1 MKRFTST
8 EEIETLCEAMIKD
21 FFKSRHYTNV
31 HCVDIEAFVSDYLKV
46 SIVYETF
53 AEQDPGRLGFLADG
67 KRALWILDKD
77 ERKPVVYPAGTA
89 VIDKYLLNPGESA
102 RKRFTIAHEGAHDLL
117 KRHIPIQSNPMAA
130 FHSEFDSEVV
140 YSGNLL
146 GEMMSINEFFANRAA
161 ACLLMP
167 GFLMKRVM
175 KRHNDCKKV
184 VMYCGEDGT
193 VLAQDQKLLI
203 QKMADTMG
211 VSYTAFFNRLKEL
224 DMFEV
229 RPVEEY
235 LRTGLGCGGE
245 RYAGGD

>member
-31 HCVDIEAFVSDYLKV
+31 HCVDIEAFVSGYLKV
-46 SIVYETF
+46 PIIYETF

-77 ERKPVVYPAGTA
+77 ERKQVIYPDRTA
-89 VIDKYLLNPGESA
+89 VIEKYLLSPGESA
-102 RKRFTIAHEGAHDLL
+102 RRRFTIAHEGAHDLL
-117 KRHIPIQSNPMAA
+117 NRHVPIQSNLMAA

-184 VMYCGEDGT
+184 VMYSGEKGI

-203 QKMADTMG
+203 QKMADAMG

-224 DMFEV
+224 DLFEIH
-229 RPVEEY
+229 PMEEY
-235 LRTGLGCGGE
+235 LRTGLGYGGE
-245 RYAGGD
+245 QYAGGN

>member
-46 SIVYETF
+46 PIIYETF

-67 KRALWILDKD
+67 KRALWIMCEDGK
-77 ERKPVVYPAGTA
+77 KQVVYPAGTA
-89 VIDKYLLNPGESA
+89 VIEKYLLSPGESA

-117 KRHIPIQSNPMAA
+117 KRHIPIQSSPMAA

-203 QKMADTMG
+203 QKMANTMG

-224 DMFEV
+224 DLFEV

>member
-46 SIVYETF
+46 PIVYETF

-67 KRALWILDKD
+67 KSALWIKCEDGK
-77 ERKPVVYPAGTA
+77 KQVIYPEGTA
-89 VIDKYLLNPGESA
+89 VIEKYLLSPGESA
-102 RKRFTIAHEGAHDLL
+102 RRRFTIAHEGAHDLL
-117 KRHIPIQSNPMAA
+117 KRHVPIQSSPMAA
-130 FHSEFDSEVV
+130 FHSEFDSEMV
-140 YSGNLL
+140 YSGIQLE
-146 GEMMSINEFFANRAA
+146 EMLSINEFFANRAA

-167 GFLMKRVM
+167 GFLVKRVM
-175 KRHNDCKKV
+175 KRHTDSKKV
-184 VMYCGEDGT
+184 VMYSGEEGI

-211 VSYTAFFNRLKEL
+211 VSYTAFFIRLKEL
-224 DMFEV
+224 DLFET

-235 LRTGLGCGGE
+235 LRSGLGCGGVQ
-245 RYAGGD
+245 YAGSD

>member
-1 MKRFTST
+1 M
-8 EEIETLCEAMIKD
+8 
-21 FFKSRHYTNV
+21 
-31 HCVDIEAFVSDYLKV
+31 FVS
-46 SIVYETF
+46 
-53 AEQDPGRLGFLADG
+53 
-67 KRALWILDKD
+67 
-77 ERKPVVYPAGTA
+77 KPLSAYPAGTA
-89 VIDKYLLNPGESA
+89 VIEKYLLSPRESA

-117 KRHIPIQSNPMAA
+117 KRHIPIQSSPMAA
-130 FHSEFDSEVV
+130 FHSEFDSEVE

-203 QKMADTMG
+203 QKMADKQLFKG
-211 VSYTAFFNRLKEL
+211 
-224 DMFEV
+224 
-229 RPVEEY
+229 
-235 LRTGLGCGGE
+235 
-245 RYAGGD
+245 